1 MTFSTHTAIFFPPPL
16 QLVSL
21 DFWLSISPISQNYAP
36 GIRFIFTTLSDVVS
50 EPRHLFFSLG
60 FFCLYQWIHRTDT
73 AHKVFLFYFFLFFI
87 TSQTRT
93 NNWPRIS
100 VGREFAKRAHTML
113 HELQPN
119 SSAVKTRNDGT
130 RNRAS
135 VGGRTRHVP
144 RRSNARKSTR
154 LAALLVSASLCAHV
168 TKD

>member
-1 MTFSTHTAIFFPPPL
+1 MRPESGL
-16 QLVSL
+16 SSQLYLMLFQSR
-21 DFWLSISPISQNYAP
+21 D
-36 GIRFIFTTLSDVVS
+36 T
-50 EPRHLFFSLG
+50 FFSLLG
-60 FFCLYQWIHRTDT
+60 SSVYINEFTELIPHTRFFC
-73 AHKVFLFYFFLFFI
+73 FLFSFFLSHHKHARI
-87 TSQTRT
+87 TGHESRSDANSRKEHQNQQQT
-93 NNWPRIS
+93 P
-100 VGREFAKRAHTML
+100 HTML